1 MYTINCKGKLCSL
14 NEPVIMGILNITPDS
29 FFERHWNQPI
39 DAVLEKAEQMLQDGA
54 MLLDI
59 GGQSTRPGSTWLE
72 AEEEWQRVEPVI
84 TAIHKRFP
92 DALLSI
98 DTFHSAV
105 AFQAVQAGASVVNDV
120 SGGNLDELMITTVG
134 KLKVPYIC
142 MHMKGTP
149 ATMTGLAEYE
159 AVALEVC
166 RYFVDKIAECHRAG
180 IVDLI
185 LDPGF
190 GFAKNATQNFQLL
203 KGLPQLKALGKPI
216 LAGLSRKS
224 TIYKTLGI
232 TAEESLNGTTAMH
245 SLALMN
251 GASILRVHDV
261 REAMQV
267 VKLWK
272 AYQQA

>member
-14 NEPVIMGILNITPDS
+14 HEPAIMGILNITPDS

-39 DAVLEKAEQMLQDGA
+39 DAVLEKAEQMLQEGA
-54 MLLDI
+54 MILDI
-59 GGQSTRPGSTWLE
+59 GGQSTRPGSDFLG

-84 TAIHKRFP
+84 TAIHRRFP
-92 DALLSI
+92 EALLSI
-98 DTFHSAV
+98 DTFHSTV
-105 AFQAVQAGASVVNDV
+105 ALQAVQAGASLVNDV
-120 SGGNLDELMITTVG
+120 SGGNLDPEMIATVE

-149 ATMTGLAEYE
+149 ATMSGLAQYDD
-159 AVALEVC
+159 VTLEVC
-166 RYFVDKIAECHRAG
+166 RYFTHKIAECHQAG

-203 KGLPQLKALGKPI
+203 KGLTQLKLLGKPI

-232 TAEESLNGTTAMH
+232 TAEESLNGTTVMH

-261 REAMQV
+261 GEAAQV

-272 AYQQA
+272 AYQEA